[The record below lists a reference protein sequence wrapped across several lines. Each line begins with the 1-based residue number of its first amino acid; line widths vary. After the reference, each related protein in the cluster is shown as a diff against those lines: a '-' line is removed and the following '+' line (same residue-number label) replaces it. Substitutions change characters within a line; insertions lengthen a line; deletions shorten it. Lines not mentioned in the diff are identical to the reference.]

1 MTAHLKIA
9 LLSLFALITVTCD
22 GATYFSRAGGS
33 WNDPSV
39 WSSSPGGASCNCV
52 PQGSDDIIIDH
63 TITLQKHLTNGGGC
77 LGGISGNFYI
87 TANGTLNGASTYDIN
102 VLSNGNLTVCGNLT
116 CMNIE
121 FFNGSV
127 FRFCQGSQVRI
138 NGNFIN
144 RNNSPNIQVDG
155 QVQIQGGFEN
165 GVGAYIAGNGSFI
178 VVNGPAI
185 NQGTVFTCIGLYPC
199 SLYSCLISSVCGMQV
214 FLPVEWLSFSAT
226 SSEEG
231 CLLEWATASET
242 NVERFDVERSMDGI
256 NFESIGRT
264 SAKGTTS
271 ELQRYSFMDRQV
283 PSGLA
288 YYRIRETDFDGK
300 SSFSVSAAVRTSRR
314 GGLSVYPNP
323 VRGRRVHLR
332 LDQETGPIRVEL
344 FDALGRCIFSSVTT
358 AEPSG
363 SDVEFPDHIGP
374 GSYLLSVC
382 INERVTFEHLL
393 LEP

>member
-1 MTAHLKIA
+1 MTVHIKIA
-9 LLSLFALITVTCD
+9 VLSLLTLISVD
-22 GATYFSRAGGS
+22 SEGATYFSRANGS
-33 WNDPSV
+33 WSEPSV
-39 WSSSPGGASCNCV
+39 WSSSPGGVSCNCV

-77 LGGISGNFYI
+77 LGGVSGNFYI
-87 TANGTLNGASTYDIN
+87 TANGFLNGASVYDLN

-116 CMNIE
+116 CRNIE

-127 FRFCQGSQVRI
+127 FKFCLGSQVRI

-165 GVGAYIAGNGSFI
+165 GVGAYIGGNGSFI

-226 SSEEG
+226 ASEEG
-231 CLLEWATASET
+231 CMLEWATASET
-242 NVERFDVERSMDGI
+242 NVERFDVERSVNGV
-256 NFESIGRT
+256 NYESIGSV

-271 ELQRYSFMDRQV
+271 ELQRYSFVDAQV
-283 PSGLA
+283 PAGLT

-300 SSFSVSAAVRTSRR
+300 SSYSVTEAVRTSPR

-323 VRGRRVHLR
+323 VRGHRIHL
-332 LDQETGPIRVEL
+332 LTEQQTGPIRIQL
-344 FDALGRCIFSSVTT
+344 FDAVGRCIYSAVAQ

-363 SDVEFPDHIGP
+363 SDVEFPDRIIP

-382 INERVTFEHLL
+382 VNERVTFEHLL